1 MKRAVIM
8 YVVLALRRCG
18 ASRRRE
24 KEVERERKEEKKF

>member
-8 YVVLALRRCG
+8 YVVLALRCG